1 MSGYNKKHQDRTKL
15 FAIKIVKIYSGLSK
29 STETQVIGKQLLR
42 SGTSVAAN
50 FRAACR
56 ARSTKEHFSKLC
68 IVVEECDET
77 LFWLELLSEFTLPV
91 NNQTI
96 GILLKETEELLKV
109 FSTTPKTLKT
119 KLKN

>member
-1 MSGYNKKHQDRTKL
+1 MSDYNKKYEERTKL
-15 FAIKIVKIYSGLSK
+15 FAIEIVKFYSGLSK

-56 ARSTKEHFSKLC
+56 ARSTREYFSKLC

-77 LFWLELLSEFTLPV
+77 LFWLELLSECALPI
-91 NNQTI
+91 NNQTL
-96 GILLKETEELLKV
+96 GKLL
-109 FSTTPKTLKT
+109 
-119 KLKN
+119 